1 MHSYFVT
8 CLILLAI
15 SSICRGDDA
24 VYLQQLQQLA
34 QEKNLAQRAEW
45 AALLHYKPR
54 LFLPGVKSLVD
65 AQSFFNAPN
74 GKYDPKAELEATLA
88 SFFSRVDDAHPDRHP
103 QCTFIARFHWLKHEL
118 AIDSQRLVE
127 QPCAQYHAWTK
138 NLNAQ
143 QLTLVFPTAYLNNP
157 ASMFGHTLLR
167 IDAKDQDENTRLLA
181 YSLNF
186 AAMTDQERGIVF
198 GYKGLFGGYQGRFSI
213 APYYLKVKEYS
224 DIENR
229 DIWEYQLNL
238 TPEEIER
245 FLMHVWEMQRAYFDY
260 YFLDENC
267 AYHLLS
273 LLEVARPG
281 LMLTDKLRWGVI
293 PADTIREVTK
303 HDDLFNEVRFRPAR
317 NTILRERLRGMTGTQ
332 QDTAKRLAKGK
343 LKPEAASLRRLDPK
357 NQARVL
363 ELALDYAAYQQMSE
377 PDKANHNGDNSF
389 TLLRARSQLK
399 VPDQTPR
406 ISMPEI
412 RPDQGHSSAR
422 VGIGYGVESS
432 LGRFAQVM
440 IRPAYH
446 DLIDPEGGYTR
457 GAQIDFLDVTLR
469 YDRDEKSLDLQQL
482 DFIDVVSLS
491 PRNRILKPYSWQ
503 ANASLVRKRF
513 EKEDRALVGELSA
526 GIGLSYELMGK
537 TLGYALGK
545 GSVQLSNRFNDHIAT
560 GIGPRIGIVDELT
573 KRWRAH
579 FFADTQYVFVGA
591 SKPSYELGL
600 SQQINVTEQVA
611 LRLNLSRKREF
622 GNSFTTGDLSLY
634 LYF

>member
-1 MHSYFVT
+1 MHR
-8 CLILLAI
+8 CLVSSFILFAI
-15 SSICRGDDA
+15 STISCGEDGS
-24 VYLQQLQQLA
+24 YLQQLQQLA
-34 QEKNLAQRAEW
+34 QEKNLAQRSEW
-45 AALLHYKPR
+45 GALLHYKPR

-65 AQSFFNAPN
+65 AHSFFNASD
-74 GKYDPKAELEATLA
+74 GKYNPEAELEATLA
-88 SFFSRVDDAHPDRHP
+88 SFFSRMDDENADQHP
-103 QCTFIARFHWLKHEL
+103 QCTFIARYHWLKREL

-127 QPCAQYHAWTK
+127 QPCAQYHAWFK
-138 NLNAQ
+138 GLNAQ

-198 GYKGLFGGYQGRFSI
+198 GFKGLFGGYQGRFSI

-281 LMLTDKLRWGVI
+281 LRLTDKLRWWVI
-293 PADTIREVTK
+293 PGDTIREVTK

-317 NTILRERLRGMTGTQ
+317 NTILRERLRGMAGTQ
-332 QDTAKRLAKGK
+332 QDTAIRLAKGK
-343 LKPEAASLRRLDPK
+343 LKPESASVRRPDPV

-363 ELALDYAAYQQMSE
+363 ELALDYAAYQLMPQ
-377 PDKANHNGDNSF
+377 PDKANHNGVNSF
-389 TLLRARSQLK
+389 ALLRARSQLK

-406 ISMPEI
+406 MSMPEV
-412 RPDQGHSSAR
+412 RPDQGHRSAR
-422 VGIGYGVESS
+422 VGIGYGAETS
-432 LGRFAQVM
+432 LGGFAQFE

-446 DLIDPEGGYTR
+446 DLVDPEGGYTR
-457 GAQIDFLDVTLR
+457 GAQIDFLNVTLR
-469 YDRDEKSLDLQQL
+469 YHRDNKRLDLQQL

-491 PRNRILKPYSWQ
+491 PRNRVLKPYSWQ

-513 EKEDRALVGELSA
+513 EKEDRELVGELSA
-526 GIGLSYELMGK
+526 GIGLSYEFLGK
-537 TLGYALGK
+537 TLGYALGR
-545 GSVQLSNRFNDHIAT
+545 GSVQLSDRFNDHLAT
-560 GIGPRIGIVDELT
+560 GIGPRIGIVDEIT
-573 KRWRAH
+573 KQWRVH
-579 FFADTQYVFVGA
+579 FFAGTQYIFVGA
-591 SKPSYELGL
+591 SKPCYELGL
-600 SQQINVTEQVA
+600 SQHINVTEQTG

-622 GNSFTTGDLSLY
+622 DSSFTTGDLSLY